1 MKAAIGL
8 GSNMG
13 DRLGYLQGAIDAL
26 NSATATQ
33 VHSVSPVFETDP
45 VGGPEQDDYLNAVA
59 VIKTVLSPAQL
70 LSVTQQIELDANRER
85 KEHWGPRTLD
95 IDILAMDNENFE
107 TAELTLPHPRAHERA
122 FVLVP
127 WATLDPD
134 FIIPGHGSVSE
145 SLAKLDATGVRP
157 RPDLFLVVK

>member
-13 DRLGYLQGAIDAL
+13 DRLAHLQSAIDAL

-59 VIKTVLSPAQL
+59 VIKTVLSPEQL
-70 LSVTQQIELDANRER
+70 LAVTQQIELDANRER
-85 KEHWGPRTLD
+85 KEYWGPRTLD
-95 IDILAMDNENFE
+95 IDILAMDNEKFE
-107 TAELTLPHPRAHERA
+107 TTNLVLPHPRAHERA

-134 FIIPGHGSVSE
+134 FQIPGHASVSE
-145 SLAKLDATGVRP
+145 CLSKVDSSGVRP
-157 RPDLFLVVK
+157 RLDLDLVVK